1 MQNIPANCSGYIIRL
16 SIKKYS
22 LYMNNPAKIN
32 SEIVNKLLL
41 ENNLSCNLYLFIN
54 AAIKKNGQ

>member
-1 MQNIPANCSGYIIRL
+1 
-16 SIKKYS
+16 
-22 LYMNNPAKIN
+22 MNNPAKIN